1 MFELLVTLLFVWL
14 FIKVIGLVL
23 KLTWGT
29 AKVIAGI
36 LCVLALPILILV
48 LLFAGGAVLLLPV
61 GLVIAAFAVVKA
73 CV

>member
-1 MFELLVTLLFVWL
+1 MFELLVTILFIWLFV
-14 FIKVIGLVL
+14 KVIGLVL
-23 KLTWGT
+23 RLTWGA
-29 AKVIAGI
+29 AKIVAGI